1 MPPLED
7 IDGLKKKIIDDLNE
21 LSCLIGRFDYMIHG
35 PAPEAAQSRF
45 LDPLASVYWSADLAE
60 TLANNTSE
68 FRDNLIIAEKIREGK
83 VSWPEVEPIDSSVGD
98 DDIWL
103 TIQMTVSMELG
114 TFQTMTSQ
122 YQNFGSFKWDDR
134 QPLGTIHDLLH
145 EILLNTNNFIA
156 SENNSSLFK
165 NVPVQFE
172 QPPAPIPPDGPERP
186 AIVKLEHELRRYIE
200 IHMQIA
206 TFIPAHLRNAPTR
219 KFRRLPPSKGPSPV

>member
-35 PAPEAAQSRF
+35 VAPEAARSRF

-83 VSWPEVEPIDSSVGD
+83 VSWPEVDPIDSSVGD

-122 YQNFGSFKWDDR
+122 YQNFGSYQWNNR

-156 SENNSSLFK
+156 SENSSTLFRTCQC
-165 NVPVQFE
+165 NLSN
-172 QPPAPIPPDGPERP
+172 RP
-186 AIVKLEHELRRYIE
+186 RRFRL
-200 IHMQIA
+200 
-206 TFIPAHLRNAPTR
+206 TPRNAPSNR
-219 KFRRLPPSKGPSPV
+219 KVGT